1 MTNRYK
7 EVNNNQKLYEAL
19 TISKKYTQI
28 LMKNDKSD
36 EDLNMCF
43 DLYNQ
48 FIHELKNKNI
58 DYSIKRNYIQCWT
71 TLLNTLL
78 KNPKIKVQR
87 GALKLL
93 HQTNIQRSY
102 RN

>member
-7 EVNNNQKLYEAL
+7 EVNNNQKLYEAW

-43 DLYNQ
+43 DLYNAL
-48 FIHELKNKNI
+48 IL
-58 DYSIKRNYIQCWT
+58 T
-71 TLLNTLL
+71 
-78 KNPKIKVQR
+78 KI
-87 GALKLL
+87 
-93 HQTNIQRSY
+93 Y
-102 RN
+102 Y